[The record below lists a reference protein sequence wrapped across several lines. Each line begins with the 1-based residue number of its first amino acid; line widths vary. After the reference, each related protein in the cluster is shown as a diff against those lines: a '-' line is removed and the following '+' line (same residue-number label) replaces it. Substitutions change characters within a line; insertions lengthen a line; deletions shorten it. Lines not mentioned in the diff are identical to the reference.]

1 MSGNLRRLA
10 LLGGSFDP
18 VHNGHLALAR
28 AFGQQIGADRVFLMP
43 AKQPPHKPGGRL
55 ASEADR
61 LAMCRLAVEGDA
73 LLRVSDLELRLPAPS
88 YTVNTLRALR
98 GMHPDTELFFLCGGD
113 MLMHFSRW
121 REYEQILRLCTLCA
135 AARGEDNLERIRERA
150 QEYRAL
156 GGKVLL
162 VPMEPVE
169 ISSTD
174 VRRRLEAGESID
186 GLVPSAVAEYIDCHG
201 LYGVNSKSEE

>member
-28 AFGQQIGADRVFLMP
+28 AFGQKIGADQVLLMP
-43 AKQPPHKPGGRL
+43 AKQPPHKPGVRL
-55 ASEADR
+55 AGEADR

-73 LLRVSDLELRLPAPS
+73 LLGVSDLELQLPAPS

-113 MLMHFSRW
+113 MLMHLSQW
-121 REYEQILRLCTLCA
+121 REYEQILHLCAVCA
-135 AARGEDNLERIRERA
+135 AARGEDNFERINARA

-169 ISSTD
+169 ISSTA
-174 VRRRLEAGESID
+174 VRNRLKAGESID
-186 GLVPSAVAEYIDCHG
+186 GLVPLAVAEYIYRHG
-201 LYGVNSKSEE
+201 LYRVNSKSEE